1 MGERISLVTQEEQVI
16 ENLAEPKVVTIPK
29 ISLWTLYGGN
39 VLWLPVF
46 ALTGLGILFVYSAS
60 SVYAGTNFGNEFY
73 FVKKQL
79 IFLIPALLA
88 GFLGALIPA
97 NFYLRHIKTFFVG
110 SLIITL
116 ATHLPGL
123 GRRVGGASRWLHV
136 GSVSIQPAEFLK
148 IFTLLFLVSI
158 LTVKTVPVKTRWTYA
173 LLLLMAPVAIILQKD
188 LGTTV
193 VVLAACA
200 AILFMNGLA
209 KRYFFTLGAFACTGL
224 TLAILTEPYRIKRIM
239 TFLNPFKDPL
249 GSGFQIIQSFVAVA
263 NGGLFGRGIGESQQK
278 LFFLPEAHT
287 DFILAVI
294 AEEMGFL
301 GVFALAALY
310 GILFYA
316 ILRLVLVGQDH
327 RERLIATGVF
337 AVFVITTIIN
347 MGVVAGALPTKG
359 LPLPFISNGGS
370 AIISNYFMIGLVSQF
385 VYRNSRNLLQ
395 RTF

>member
-1 MGERISLVTQEEQVI
+1 MTQEEQVI
-16 ENLAEPKVVTIPK
+16 ATVPQTAALSIPK
-29 ISLWTLYGGN
+29 ANLWTLYGGN

-46 ALTGLGILFVYSAS
+46 ALTGFGILFVYSAS
-60 SVYAGTNFGNEFY
+60 SVYAGANFGNEFY

-79 IFLIPALLA
+79 IFLGPALLA
-88 GFLGALIPA
+88 GLIGAFIPSE
-97 NFYLRHIKTFFVG
+97 FYLKHIKKIFIA
-110 SLIITL
+110 SLVITL

-123 GRRVGGASRWLHV
+123 GRKVGGASRWLHI
-136 GSVSIQPAEFLK
+136 GAVSIQPAEFLK
-148 IFTLLFLVSI
+148 ICTLLFLVSI
-158 LTVKTVPVKTRWTYA
+158 LTTKTIPYKTRWLHA
-173 LLLLMAPVAIILQKD
+173 LLLLMAPLAIILQKD

-193 VVLAACA
+193 VVLSGCT

-209 KRYFFTLGAFACTGL
+209 KRYFVTIGAFACAGL

-263 NGGLFGRGIGESQQK
+263 NGGIFGRGIGESQQK

-294 AEEMGFL
+294 AEEMGFI
-301 GVFALAALY
+301 GVFVLSALY
-310 GILFYA
+310 AILFYA
-316 ILRLVLVGQDH
+316 ILRLVLVGQNH
-327 RERLIATGVF
+327 QERLIATGVF
-337 AVFVITTIIN
+337 AVLVITTIIN

-370 AIISNYFMIGLVSQF
+370 AIISNYFMIGLISQF
-385 VYRNSRNLLQ
+385 VYKISRHTMQ

>member
-1 MGERISLVTQEEQVI
+1 MGERIVLVTQEEQVI
-16 ENLAEPKVVTIPK
+16 ATIPQTSTLAIPK

-46 ALTGLGILFVYSAS
+46 ALTGFGILFVYSAS

-79 IFLIPALLA
+79 IFLIPALVA
-88 GFLGALIPA
+88 GFLGSFIPA
-97 NFYLRHIKTFFVG
+97 EFYLKHIKKFFVA
-110 SLIITL
+110 SLIVTL

-123 GRRVGGASRWLHV
+123 GRRVGGASRWLHI
-136 GSVSIQPAEFLK
+136 GSLSIQPAEFLK
-148 IFTLLFLVSI
+148 IFTLLFLVSL
-158 LTVKTVPVKTRWTYA
+158 LTVKTIPVKMRWTHA

-193 VVLAACA
+193 VVLFACT

-209 KRYFFTLGAFACTGL
+209 KRYFVTIAAFGCLGLAI
-224 TLAILTEPYRIKRIM
+224 AILTEPYRIKRIM

-263 NGGLFGRGIGESQQK
+263 NGGIFGRGIGESQQK

-294 AEEMGFL
+294 AEEMGFI
-301 GVFALAALY
+301 GVFVLSALY
-310 GILFYA
+310 AILFYA
-316 ILRLVLVGQDH
+316 ILRLVAVGQEH
-327 RERLIATGVF
+327 RERLIATGIF
-337 AVFVITTIIN
+337 ATLVITTIIN

-370 AIISNYFMIGLVSQF
+370 AIIANYFMIGLVSQF
-385 VYRNSRNLLQ
+385 VYRNSRNMLQ